1 MESRKEFLEKEIK
14 KHNFLYWKKGTP
26 EISDIEY
33 DKLVREFEEIDPSNS
48 LLNEIHTP
56 EVSVDSS
63 LIEKKVKHKFPMRS
77 LKKVYSV
84 EDLIKWCEK
93 VARSENEVF
102 TIQLKYDGCSAEL
115 WAGALSTRGD
125 GYWGENITDKLQIMN
140 VISHESKYFL
150 SKHSLYLRG
159 EIVVKK
165 SDFKEKPHLYVA
177 KDGTPYKTE
186 QNAAAGLLNRDDIHP
201 SIGTILT
208 LVDFDDMIISRTIK
222 ELKTDNWDTLVKPLL
237 ELDYPADGFVIKLQ
251 DKEYEESLGITD
263 HHPKGQMSLKFS
275 NPTGETILEDVV
287 WSAGK
292 IKLTPIGKVRPVEIG
307 GVTIQ
312 NVNLH
317 NYKYILDNNIH
328 IGDFLVV
335 ERAGGVIPD
344 VQEVNPGEIRASI
357 NIFHCPVCGKEVEYK
372 EPEIVCTNLS
382 CEGKEMAKLLDS
394 VTRIGIERLG
404 EPTLRKMVNTLG
416 VVDLVDIFS
425 LTKEDILKLEGFAE
439 ESTNNL
445 YNEIQTVKQI
455 GVYEWQILSTLN
467 LYGIGRT
474 LSKSILEVVS
484 LDKLRSMSTN
494 ELEVLEGFGKERAKV
509 LRYGLLIS
517 SNYIDTLL
525 KILPIRELTVQESP
539 LYGKEI
545 ALTGAGDMPR
555 PMIIEMIE
563 SKGGI
568 IKSVSKTTD
577 ILVAADPN
585 SGTEKMKKAKEYGTQ
600 VISYQA
606 LMDIMID

>member
-14 KHNFLYWKKGTP
+14 RHNLLYWKEGIP
-26 EISDIEY
+26 EISDFEY
-33 DKLVREFEEIDPSNS
+33 DKLLRELEEIDPSNPLIS
-48 LLNEIHTP
+48 EIHTP
-56 EVSVDSS
+56 EVSVDSK

-93 VARSENEVF
+93 VARSEDEVF

-115 WAGALSTRGD
+115 WVGVLSTRGN

-140 VISHESKYFL
+140 VVTSKSDYYF
-150 SKHSLYLRG
+150 YLRG

-165 SDFKEKPHLYVA
+165 SDFRDKPHIYVA

-186 QNAAAGLLNRDDIHP
+186 QNAAAGLLNRDDILP
-201 SIGTILT
+201 SIGTVLT
-208 LVDFDDMIISRTIK
+208 LVDFDNITISRTIK
-222 ELKTDNWDTLVKPLL
+222 ELKTDNWNTLVKPLL

-275 NPTGETILEDVV
+275 NPTGETVLEDVV

-292 IKLTPIGKVRPVEIG
+292 IKLTPIGKVWPVEVG
-307 GVTIQ
+307 GVIIQ

-344 VQEVNPGEIRASI
+344 VQEVNPGEIRTTI
-357 NIFHCPVCGKEVEYK
+357 NILHCPVCGKEVEYK
-372 EPEIVCTNLS
+372 EPEIVCTNQN

-416 VVDLVDIFS
+416 VVDLVDIFN
-425 LTKEDILKLEGFAE
+425 LTKENILELEGFAE

-455 GVYEWQILSTLN
+455 GVYEWQILSVLN

-474 LSKSILEVVS
+474 LSKSLLEVVS
-484 LDKLRSMSTN
+484 LNKLRSMSTS
-494 ELEVLEGFGKERAKV
+494 ELEVMKGFGKERARV
-509 LRYGLLIS
+509 LHYGLLIS

-525 KILPIRELTVQESP
+525 KILPIREVAVQESP

-545 ALTGAGDMPR
+545 ALTGAGDRPR

-563 SKGGI
+563 SRGGTV
-568 IKSVSKTTD
+568 KSVSKTTD

-585 SGTEKMKKAKEYGTQ
+585 SGTEKTKKAREYGTQ
-600 VISYQA
+600 VISYQE
-606 LMDIMID
+606 LMDIMTD